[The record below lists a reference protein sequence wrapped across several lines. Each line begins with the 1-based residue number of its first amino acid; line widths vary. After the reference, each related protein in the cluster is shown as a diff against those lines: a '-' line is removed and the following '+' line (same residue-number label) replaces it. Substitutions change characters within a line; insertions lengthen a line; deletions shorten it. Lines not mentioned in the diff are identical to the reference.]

1 MPGTA
6 LLPGDTDKVPIL
18 VALPDIEG
26 ETLWISKHAIKYVTS
41 N

>member
-1 MPGTA
+1 M
-6 LLPGDTDKVPIL
+6 LPEDTDKVPIL